1 MTSAAA
7 SATITEKT
15 MIVGSALR
23 LAANPRRRVEGGAK
37 ASRDGADGCAV
48 AASGARLDPIGG
60 EVGGGGD
67 GGAPSPAAPVDGLS
81 MIRVSERSS
90 ATADP

>member
-1 MTSAAA
+1 
-7 SATITEKT
+7 

-48 AASGARLDPIGG
+48 AATGARLDPAGEEAGG
-60 EVGGGGD
+60 RGAC
-67 GGAPSPAAPVDGLS
+67 GAPSSAAPAGGLS
-81 MIRVSERSS
+81 MMRVSDRSS
-90 ATADP
+90 AMNEI

>member
-1 MTSAAA
+1 M
-7 SATITEKT
+7 ITEKT

-48 AASGARLDPIGG
+48 AASGARLDPIGA

-67 GGAPSPAAPVDGLS
+67 GGAPSPVDGLS
-81 MIRVSERSS
+81 MMRVSERSS
-90 ATADP
+90 AMGDP